1 MIINHFKIL
10 LRSFKND
17 RTYSILNILGF
28 AIGISSSMAI
38 FFYVQGE
45 LSYDNFLNNSEH
57 IFRIGTKFKEF
68 DNIVHVNNLSS
79 KLAPLLKSTYPEIQQ
94 TTRYRSNRKSS
105 IMSNE
110 NHLSNYESNIYF
122 TDQSFFNLFSFDF
135 IYGNPTTA
143 LSRPYNIVI
152 TEKTSRKYFADSRP
166 IGKILYYESK
176 IPFTISGVI
185 KDIPFNSHFKFDFLC
200 SLPDNELNDP
210 KTYIMLNRNTVPA
223 QFENKLSS
231 IVKLY
236 GKTLNID
243 GQLYIESLKKIHLNE
258 EIDIRYLYTFSII
271 GFLILIIACLNYINL
286 ATSKAI
292 KRNKEVGIRKTLGS
306 SRNQLIQQF
315 LSESFF
321 YSFMGFILSLIILEI
336 SKPFLIN
343 LFNRELNYNF
353 SNNPYSILIV
363 ISVLLFSGLVSGS
376 YPAFLFPI

>member
-185 KDIPFNSHFKFDFLC
+185 KDIPFNSHH
-200 SLPDNELNDP
+200 S
-210 KTYIMLNRNTVPA
+210 MA
-223 QFENKLSS
+223 
-231 IVKLY
+231 
-236 GKTLNID
+236 
-243 GQLYIESLKKIHLNE
+243 
-258 EIDIRYLYTFSII
+258 YL
-271 GFLILIIACLNYINL
+271 
-286 ATSKAI
+286 
-292 KRNKEVGIRKTLGS
+292 
-306 SRNQLIQQF
+306 
-315 LSESFF
+315 
-321 YSFMGFILSLIILEI
+321 
-336 SKPFLIN
+336 
-343 LFNRELNYNF
+343 
-353 SNNPYSILIV
+353 
-363 ISVLLFSGLVSGS
+363 
-376 YPAFLFPI
+376 